1 MTTKQT
7 LHIIRT
13 LVNAAIVEDETY
25 RLLQEQE
32 DGEELALQDCLGAL
46 EAVLETYRIEGI
58 GR

>member
-32 DGEELALQDCLGAL
+32 DGEELALQDCLGEL
-46 EAVLETYRIEGI
+46 EAVLETYRIDGL